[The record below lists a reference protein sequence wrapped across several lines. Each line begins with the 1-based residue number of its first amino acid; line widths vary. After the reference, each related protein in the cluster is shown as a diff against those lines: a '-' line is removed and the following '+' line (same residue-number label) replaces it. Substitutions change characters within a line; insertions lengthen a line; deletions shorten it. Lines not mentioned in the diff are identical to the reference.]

1 MLLSKLVG
9 ERTKTNP
16 SDATAV
22 SHALLVRAGYMKLVS
37 NGIWSLAMP
46 AKRITKKIEK
56 ILREEMDALDGQEVL
71 FPVVMPKELWAESGR
86 YYSIGDEMV
95 RFKDR
100 NDRDMLLGM
109 THEEAAVH
117 FSRDAVNSY
126 QQLPFMIYQIQ
137 TKFRD
142 EARSRGGLIR
152 VREFTMKDAYSFHI
166 DNENLNDYYQ
176 KMYDAYIRIF
186 KRIGMKRVVAVKS
199 DTGMMGGSIAHEYM
213 LLTDIGE
220 DSIVIC
226 PECGYKANMEV
237 AISARDVE
245 RDTFSDELKEVYTA
259 EKKDIESVCEFLDVA
274 PKKTVKA
281 VVYYI
286 KGTEDV
292 VLCFVRGDLDVN
304 ESKLTK
310 IIGKQIVPASLND
323 SINLCAGNI
332 GCYNLKLENATIVY
346 DKSLEHANNLVTGA
360 NKPEYHLTGLDMDR
374 DMPGLTYVE
383 IAKVNVGEKCPICGK
398 PLTIENGIE
407 VGNIFQLGTKYTKA
421 MNMTVLNKEG
431 KAVNPIMGCYG
442 IGVGRALASVAEES
456 HDDKGLM
463 WPISI
468 APWQVYLCGLRLDDE
483 KVKTEAQKLYDEM
496 QKAGIEVLFDDR
508 DTSAGV
514 KFSDCDLMG
523 IPIRV
528 VISPR
533 AIQNDQ
539 FEIQYRDKSVQTS
552 VNRAELI
559 ETVQKIIREKMEEL
573 Q

>member
-226 PECGYKANMEV
+226 SECGYKANMEV

>member
-323 SINLCAGNI
+323 SVSLCAGNI

-374 DMPGLTYVE
+374 DMPGLTYVD

>member
-274 PKKTVKA
+274 PKK
-281 VVYYI
+281 
-286 KGTEDV
+286 
-292 VLCFVRGDLDVN
+292 
-304 ESKLTK
+304 
-310 IIGKQIVPASLND
+310 P
-323 SINLCAGNI
+323 
-332 GCYNLKLENATIVY
+332 
-346 DKSLEHANNLVTGA
+346 
-360 NKPEYHLTGLDMDR
+360 
-374 DMPGLTYVE
+374 
-383 IAKVNVGEKCPICGK
+383 
-398 PLTIENGIE
+398 
-407 VGNIFQLGTKYTKA
+407 
-421 MNMTVLNKEG
+421 
-431 KAVNPIMGCYG
+431 
-442 IGVGRALASVAEES
+442 
-456 HDDKGLM
+456 
-463 WPISI
+463 
-468 APWQVYLCGLRLDDE
+468 
-483 KVKTEAQKLYDEM
+483 
-496 QKAGIEVLFDDR
+496 
-508 DTSAGV
+508 
-514 KFSDCDLMG
+514 
-523 IPIRV
+523 
-528 VISPR
+528 
-533 AIQNDQ
+533 
-539 FEIQYRDKSVQTS
+539 
-552 VNRAELI
+552 
-559 ETVQKIIREKMEEL
+559 
-573 Q
+573 

>member
-46 AKRITKKIEK
+46 AKRITKKIER

-213 LLTDIGE
+213 LLTGIGE

-245 RDTFSDELKEVYTA
+245 RDTVSDELKEVYTA

>member
-304 ESKLTK
+304 ESNLTK
-310 IIGKQIVPASLND
+310 FIGKQIVPGSLND

-508 DTSAGV
+508 DASAGV

-552 VNRAELI
+552 ANRAELI

>member
-383 IAKVNVGEKCPICGK
+383 ISKVNVGEKCPICGK

-552 VNRAELI
+552 ANRAELI

>member
-383 IAKVNVGEKCPICGK
+383 ISKVNVGEKCPICGK

-508 DTSAGV
+508 DASAGV

>member
-274 PKKTVKA
+274 PKKAIKA

-323 SINLCAGNI
+323 SVSLCAGNI

-346 DKSLEHANNLVTGA
+346 DKSLEHANNMVTGA